1 MSTKNSAWSNHIPV
15 SNTLCQRFGAVAALV
30 HAYMLKQA
38 LLQGDVYTGSLD
50 QLSAEL
56 SLSTPLVRESLE
68 RLQEA
73 RLLRDITPSKG
84 NLAHMYLIHAKPT

>member
-1 MSTKNSAWSNHIPV
+1 MNTDALNTHIPV
-15 SNTLCQRFGAVAALV
+15 SHQLCQRYGAVAAVV
-30 HAYMLKQA
+30 HAYMLAQSFS
-38 LLQGDVYTGSLD
+38 QGDVYTGSLD

-56 SLSTPLVRESLE
+56 SLSTPLVSESLQ

-84 NLAHMYLIHAKPT
+84 NLAHAYVMNAEPT